1 MILINKRAE
10 NQDYQMILAIWEK
23 SVIATHAFLAAE
35 DRQFY
40 KEQIPLFLDNV
51 ELFLW
56 FSGEE
61 VVGFSGTSEREL
73 DMLFLNPI
81 ATGNGYGSQILSWL
95 IENKRINLVDVNEQN
110 ENATR
115 FYLKHGFV
123 VSSRSDLDGFGKPY
137 PILHLQLKE
146 RVNGI
151 WTAVTKRTW

>member
-10 NQDYQMILAIWEK
+10 KQDYQTILAIWEK
-23 SVIATHAFLAAE
+23 SVIATHDFLVAE

-56 FSGEE
+56 FAGEE
-61 VVGFSGTSEREL
+61 IVGFSGTSEREL
-73 DMLFLNPI
+73 DMLFLDPV
-81 ATGNGYGSQILSWL
+81 ATGNGYGSQILGWL
-95 IENKRINLVDVNEQN
+95 IENKQINLVDVNEQN

-146 RVNGI
+146 SVNGI
-151 WTAVTKRTW
+151 

>member
-1 MILINKRAE
+1 MLSHKKINK
-10 NQDYQMILAIWEK
+10 QDYSVILAIWK
-23 SVIATHAFLAAE
+23 RSVIATHDFLAAE

-40 KEQIPLFLDNV
+40 EEQISLFLHNV
-51 ELFLW
+51 ELLLW
-56 FSGEE
+56 FADEE
-61 VVGFSGTSEREL
+61 IVGFSGTSEREL
-73 DMLFLNPI
+73 EMLFLDPV

-115 FYLKHGFV
+115 FYLKHGFL
-123 VSSRSDLDGFGKPY
+123 VSSRSDADGFGKPY

-151 WTAVTKRTW
+151 

>member
-10 NQDYQMILAIWEK
+10 KQDYQTILAIWER
-23 SVIATHAFLAAE
+23 SVIATHDFLTAE

-73 DMLFLNPI
+73 DMLFLDPV
-81 ATGNGYGSQILSWL
+81 ATGNGYGSQILGWL
-95 IENKRINLVDVNEQN
+95 IENRRINLVDVNEQN

-123 VSSRSDLDGFGKPY
+123 VSSRSDSDGFGKPY
-137 PILHLQLKE
+137 PILHLQLKGE
-146 RVNGI
+146 S
-151 WTAVTKRTW
+151 

>member
-1 MILINKRAE
+1 MMLSHKKINK
-10 NQDYQMILAIWEK
+10 QDYSVILAIWK
-23 SVIATHAFLAAE
+23 RSVIATHDFLAAE

-40 KEQIPLFLDNV
+40 EEQISLFLHNV
-51 ELFLW
+51 ELLLW
-56 FSGEE
+56 FADEE
-61 VVGFSGTSEREL
+61 IVGFSGTSEREL
-73 DMLFLNPI
+73 EMLFLDPV

-115 FYLKHGFV
+115 FYLKHGFL
-123 VSSRSDLDGFGKPY
+123 VSSRSDADGFGKPY

-151 WTAVTKRTW
+151 

>member
-10 NQDYQMILAIWEK
+10 KQDYQTILAIWEK
-23 SVIATHAFLAAE
+23 SVIATHDFLTAE

-56 FSGEE
+56 FAGEE
-61 VVGFSGTSEREL
+61 VVSFSGTSEREL
-73 DMLFLNPI
+73 DMLFLDPV
-81 ATGNGYGSQILSWL
+81 ATGNGYGSQILGWL

-110 ENATR
+110 ENVKR
-115 FYLKHGFV
+115 FYLKRGFM

-146 RVNGI
+146 SVNGI
-151 WTAVTKRTW
+151 

>member
-23 SVIATHAFLAAE
+23 SVIATHAFLTAE
-35 DRQFY
+35 DRKFY
-40 KEQIPLFLDNV
+40 KEQIPEFLDHV
-51 ELFLW
+51 ELLLW

-73 DMLFLNPI
+73 DMLFIDP
-81 ATGNGYGSQILSWL
+81 AFTGQCFGSQIIGWL

-123 VSSRSDLDGFGKPY
+123 VSSRSDLDGFGNPY

-151 WTAVTKRTW
+151 

>member
-1 MILINKRAE
+1 MILINKRAVK
-10 NQDYQMILAIWEK
+10 QDYQTILAIWEK
-23 SVIATHAFLAAE
+23 SVIATHDFLTAE

-56 FSGEE
+56 FAGEE
-61 VVGFSGTSEREL
+61 VVSFSGTSEREL
-73 DMLFLNPI
+73 DMLFLDPV
-81 ATGNGYGSQILSWL
+81 ATGNGYGSQILGWL

-110 ENATR
+110 ENVKR
-115 FYLKHGFV
+115 FYLKRGFM

-146 RVNGI
+146 SVNGI
-151 WTAVTKRTW
+151 

>member
-1 MILINKRAE
+1 
-10 NQDYQMILAIWEK
+10 
-23 SVIATHAFLAAE
+23 E

-56 FSGEE
+56 FAGEE
-61 VVGFSGTSEREL
+61 IVGFSGTSEREL

-81 ATGNGYGSQILSWL
+81 ATGNGYGSQILIWL

-123 VSSRSDLDGFGKPY
+123 VSSRSDLDGFGNPY

-151 WTAVTKRTW
+151 

>member
-56 FSGEE
+56 FAGEE
-61 VVGFSGTSEREL
+61 IVGFSGTSEREL
-73 DMLFLNPI
+73 DMLFLDPI
-81 ATGNGYGSQILSWL
+81 ATGNGYGSQILIWL

-151 WTAVTKRTW
+151 

>member
-10 NQDYQMILAIWEK
+10 KQDYQTILAIWEK
-23 SVIATHAFLAAE
+23 SVIATHDFLTAE

-56 FSGEE
+56 FAGEQ

-73 DMLFLNPI
+73 DMLFLDPV
-81 ATGNGYGSQILSWL
+81 ATGNGYGSQILGWL
-95 IENKRINLVDVNEQN
+95 IENKQINLVDVNEQN
-110 ENATR
+110 ENATI

-146 RVNGI
+146 SVNGI
-151 WTAVTKRTW
+151 

>member
-23 SVIATHAFLAAE
+23 SVIATHHFLIAE

-40 KEQIPLFLDNV
+40 KEQIPFFLNNV
-51 ELFLW
+51 ELLLW
-56 FSGEE
+56 FAGEE
-61 VVGFSGTSEREL
+61 IVGFSGTSEREL
-73 DMLFLNPI
+73 DMLFLDPVF
-81 ATGNGYGSQILSWL
+81 TSNGYGSQILAWL
-95 IENKRINLVDVNEQN
+95 IENKWINQVDVNEQN

-151 WTAVTKRTW
+151 

>member
-10 NQDYQMILAIWEK
+10 KQDYQTLLAIWEK
-23 SVIATHAFLAAE
+23 SVIATHDFLAAE

-56 FSGEE
+56 FAGEE
-61 VVGFSGTSEREL
+61 IVGFSGTSEREL

-81 ATGNGYGSQILSWL
+81 ATGNGYGSQILIWL

-123 VSSRSDLDGFGKPY
+123 VSSRSDLDGFGNPY

-151 WTAVTKRTW
+151 

>member
-10 NQDYQMILAIWEK
+10 KQDYQKILAIWEK
-23 SVIATHAFLAAE
+23 SVIVTHDFLTAE

-56 FSGEE
+56 FDGEQ

-73 DMLFLNPI
+73 DMLFLDPV
-81 ATGNGYGSQILSWL
+81 ATGNGYGSQILGWL
-95 IENKRINLVDVNEQN
+95 IENKQINLVDVNEQN

-146 RVNGI
+146 SVNGI
-151 WTAVTKRTW
+151 

>member
-10 NQDYQMILAIWEK
+10 KQYYQTILAIWEK
-23 SVIATHAFLAAE
+23 SVIATHDFLTAE

-56 FSGEE
+56 FAGEE
-61 VVGFSGTSEREL
+61 VVSFSGTSEREL
-73 DMLFLNPI
+73 DMLFLDPV
-81 ATGNGYGSQILSWL
+81 ATGNGYGSQILGWL

-110 ENATR
+110 ENVKR
-115 FYLKHGFV
+115 FYLKRGFM

-146 RVNGI
+146 SVNGI
-151 WTAVTKRTW
+151 

>member
-23 SVIATHAFLAAE
+23 SVIATHDFLAAE

-56 FSGEE
+56 FAGEE
-61 VVGFSGTSEREL
+61 IVGFSGTSEREL

-81 ATGNGYGSQILSWL
+81 ATGNGYGSQILIWL

-123 VSSRSDLDGFGKPY
+123 VSSRSDLDVFWNPY

-151 WTAVTKRTW
+151 

>member
-56 FSGEE
+56 FAGEE
-61 VVGFSGTSEREL
+61 IVGFSGTSEREL

-81 ATGNGYGSQILSWL
+81 AAGNGYGSQILSWL

-151 WTAVTKRTW
+151 